1 MIRKLRWKFS
11 AIMMTIVGLLLAT
24 IFTTLYYTTKAN
36 YVQRSM
42 DTLHSAMMEN
52 YPVSMREQAGH
63 VEGQSISSN
72 GQPETNRHAVPNG
85 QDSPNRQSA
94 PNGQDAPNGQKAPSG
109 QRSPSRRRRQESP
122 FMVVDIRQGNYTVV
136 KNQLLNTESQE
147 AQTLVSLAESTGG
160 ETGILKN
167 QHLRYLRGKTMPDQT
182 VRYVFADIYEEQ
194 NSLYWQVIHSSIIGA
209 CSFAVFF
216 LFSILLSRW
225 AVKPVED
232 AWQQQRQFVADAS
245 HELKTPLTV
254 ILSNADMLEKDHDI
268 PEGQNRQRI
277 SHIKAESL
285 RMKQLTESLL
295 TLARSDSGQET
306 AVCASVDL
314 SFIVNSSLMT
324 FEPLIFDMGKHITC
338 DIEASLRVNG
348 DEKKLRQLS
357 DILLD
362 NACKYS
368 RDKGSIRV
376 TLKKTGTKEALLTVS
391 NEGTPLTK
399 EEIRHL
405 FLRFYRADT
414 ARSNIPGY
422 GLGLSIAQSIVSEH
436 GGRIDVSTDGS
447 RVNSFMVRLPLQE

>member
-11 AIMMTIVGLLLAT
+11 AIMMIIVGLLLAV
-24 IFTTLYYTTKAN
+24 IFITLYCTTKAN
-36 YVQRSM
+36 YVRRSM
-42 DTLHSAMMEN
+42 DTLHSAMMED
-52 YPVSMREQAGH
+52 YPASMREQTGYA
-63 VEGQSISSN
+63 EGQSASFNEQSESN
-72 GQPETNRHAVPNG
+72 RQDTPNG
-85 QDSPNRQSA
+85 QAALNRQDPPARQQPSA
-94 PNGQDAPNGQKAPSG
+94 G
-109 QRSPSRRRRQESP
+109 QRSPARPRRQELP
-122 FMVVDIRQGNYTVV
+122 LMVVDKRQGNYSVV
-136 KNQLLNTESQE
+136 KNQLLNTESRE
-147 AQTLVSLAESTGG
+147 AETLVSLAESMGG
-160 ETGILKN
+160 ESGTLKDR
-167 QHLRYLRGKTMPDQT
+167 HLRYLRGKTMPDQT

-194 NSLYWQVIHSSIIGA
+194 NSLYWQLIHSSIIGA
-209 CSFAVFF
+209 CSFAVLF

-254 ILSNADMLEKDHDI
+254 ILSNADMLEKDRDI
-268 PEGQNRQRI
+268 PEGKNRQRI

-285 RMKQLTESLL
+285 RMKQLIESLL
-295 TLARSDSGQET
+295 ALARSDSGQES
-306 AVCASVDL
+306 AVCAPVDL
-314 SFIVNSSLMT
+314 SFIVNSSLMA
-324 FEPLIFDMGKHITC
+324 FEPLAFDMGKHITY
-338 DIEASLRVNG
+338 DIEAALHVNG
-348 DEKKLRQLS
+348 DDKKLRQLT

-368 RDKGSIRV
+368 QDNGSICV
-376 TLKKTGTKEALLTVS
+376 TLKKTSAKEALLTVS